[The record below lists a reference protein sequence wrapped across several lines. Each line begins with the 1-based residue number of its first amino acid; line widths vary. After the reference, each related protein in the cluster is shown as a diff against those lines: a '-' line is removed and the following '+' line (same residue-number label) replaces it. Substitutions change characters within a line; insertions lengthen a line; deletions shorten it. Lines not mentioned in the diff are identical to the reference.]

1 MSVDFELNEIHW
13 MMDMFNTIDVGLVVL
28 DRKYNICVWN
38 GHFYALGLVK
48 QLGIEETGVVRIG
61 CMHYNSIE
69 EIDLLFNV
77 LEGILRKD

>member
-1 MSVDFELNEIHW
+1 MEKRLKNHSPEFIAKTLGEH
-13 MMDMFNTIDVGLVVL
+13 
-28 DRKYNICVWN
+28 NICVWN

-48 QLGIEETGVVRIG
+48 QLGIEEQGVVRIG

-77 LEGILRKD
+77 LEGILRSH